1 MDKTTSTR
9 TARSAALLDV
19 NDRSASGSGTVD
31 SQAAGGGADTSR
43 DSTSSPCRFHCWTW
57 AQPTGSEPGTRN
69 VCSTPD
75 ESVAPVDPVDPVEPD
90 GSTREP
96 GRATTA
102 ASEKTLGR

>member
-1 MDKTTSTR
+1 MEKTTSTR

-31 SQAAGGGADTSR
+31 SQAAGGGAAPSR
-43 DSTSSPCRFHCWTW
+43 DSTSSRCRSHCWTW

-75 ESVAPVDPVDPVEPD
+75 ESVDPVDPD

-102 ASEKTLGR
+102 ASEKKLGR